1 MEWILVLGAV
11 AAAVVLA
18 GGRWYGR
25 RRSGPIAEELG
36 TPRDEPDWGPADEP
50 LDRPQEMPP
59 QVLDRASL
67 LNRNRVLD
75 PTAWDNTPDPAA
87 APSGDDS
94 MTPPVILDRETLRS
108 RQRGEDAP
116 GAAPEA

>member
-50 LDRPQEMPP
+50 MDRPQEMPP
-59 QVLDRASL
+59 QVLDRSSL
-67 LNRNRVLD
+67 VNRNRVLD
-75 PTAWDNTPDPAA
+75 PAAWDNTPDPAT
-87 APSGDDS
+87 APSADEPAA
-94 MTPPVILDRETLRS
+94 PPVILDREALRS
-108 RQRGEDAP
+108 RQRDQDAP
-116 GAAPEA
+116 RPEPEA